1 MSWDHERVEELL
13 AGYALAGL
21 DGDDR
26 GLAERAIAE
35 HLPDCPRCRET
46 LDAFR
51 AIAGDLALAA
61 PPTTPP
67 DLLGSRLSRT
77 IAPAPSLGARRASW
91 AMVGAAVVA
100 LGLLS
105 GWNVMLSDRLGD
117 AEVRQRWMAEAVATL
132 GSPDAGV
139 LSLDGSVEGQI
150 HLLWAPDAERMYL
163 VASGMSPVEQG
174 VYQVWLVDDEGWRSG
189 GTFVPEEGVAML
201 PMDEDPG
208 TFQEIVITHETSE
221 DAPTP
226 SATPLAHG
234 TVVQPTVAPASPSPT
249 PSGG

>member
-13 AGYALAGL
+13 AGYALGGL

-35 HLPDCPRCRET
+35 HLPGCRRCRET
-46 LDAFR
+46 LDAYR
-51 AIAGDLALAA
+51 AVAGDLALAA
-61 PPTTPP
+61 PAAAPP
-67 DLLGSRLSRT
+67 DLLGARLNRT
-77 IAPAPSLGARRASW
+77 LAPATSLGARRASW

-117 AEVRQRWMAEAVATL
+117 AEVQQRWMAEAVATL

-139 LSLDGSVEGQI
+139 LSLEGSVEGQI

-163 VASGMSPVEQG
+163 VAAGMSPVEEG
-174 VYQVWLVDDEGWRSG
+174 VYHVWLVSEEGWRSG
-189 GTFVPEEGVAML
+189 GTFVPDEGVAML
-201 PMDEDPG
+201 PMEEEAG
-208 TFQEIVITHETSE
+208 TFQEVVITHETTE

-226 SATPLAHG
+226 SASPLAHG
-234 TVVQPTVAPASPSPT
+234 SVVQPTVVPASPSPT
-249 PSGG
+249 PTGG